1 MSKRYTTDEVVAM
14 MSAPSPNVEMLEQ
27 PASPFLD
34 PAQINAAERELSQP
48 PPEYPRPE
56 TVGTAITD
64 AAGMER
70 PAAGSSGNMALQNYE
85 AQEAF
90 PIDQT
95 PAPQRPAGGSQTLYP
110 SAQETKPSLPKQR
123 YTTDEVMS
131 LYMQQS
137 KPRYST
143 KDVMLKMVQP
153 LDDPTMPRLGRDE
166 YFKAKEI
173 KKSLQESGDL
183 PSNWEETKTAVGGFL
198 LTIPDAFATALYKT
212 DKSQGWIEI
221 GGAGFNP
228 ALALSETWRRSPA
241 TLAYASEMARQ
252 GYAGMAEG
260 LRVMGGPKYRVAESG
275 EFVMDD
281 EESAGGQFG
290 QMDPR
295 NIVDRYKAKG
305 LTLRPVND
313 EDKKDFEYQQ
323 WNKKMD
329 RDLQVER
336 ARTAEMPPEF
346 AYRMLVG
353 SAAAVSDYN
362 TGRNDFANITG
373 NVGPMQSQAVVGSM
387 LVDPLTYTT
396 FGAAA
401 TRIGISAAARGATAR
416 SLNIIGRAVNKAVK
430 PAEVPLTQIDRFRKI
445 VMPPAK
451 VAGAYGLATGAAYAA
466 DVMQLPPEL
475 KTAAYTA
482 AGLYTAYRGGLG
494 VLRFVGKRFPEA
506 SVILRESADPTNGLD
521 IAARKV
527 VATNPNVPS
536 NVRARLE
543 RPSQFLSMESTPQR
557 LSQNMALSPGTRKV
571 MEKLSNWYVVQGVR
585 GASDMATGAVKGTI
599 VAAPFAE
606 LTRLGG
612 DERAADAMYGIGPAL
627 GALGGAANRVFGAR
641 GRTIGR
647 AESDIGRMLVDV
659 QAGNK
664 ELRSKIGA
672 DGKAALQSWNFYN
685 TEIGRMLTDVELAA
699 GDVDALV
706 KNRSFDELA
715 RIAAMQGFFRSK
727 VDYIPLGAAD
737 FALNADQHG
746 ADGSAGFF
754 LSVPDSERARI
765 FVNVDARRADVEP
778 HEFGEAFFSTGAF
791 SPEQVAAMRSGVDAR
806 YGLDGV
812 QRRANEYAES
822 LIKASNAT
830 NFPNEKL
837 VVSAE
842 QIQAKVNELAQAEL
856 QRGGNDPLDW
866 VRREI
871 MVEEWRMAGMDFA
884 SIRRNIP
891 EGANPVKFIEDVLG
905 ANARALG
912 LSGVRVDPETGI
924 PITPE
929 QLFRE
934 NPVAADDP
942 VVMSNLKAYT
952 KAYRAWLNDPA
963 HEVPSG
969 VKIAPDGRAE
979 SLANNPSVIFDA
991 NGQNPLA
998 TRDPQTGQVRW
1009 KNDKDRAKDAK
1020 VRGQQIRNVAGRD
1033 LVAPGSPQFGPKKTA
1048 NGRIRI
1054 SGRRLPAALEL
1065 QNHWKPQL
1073 EKIRRLEALA
1083 DGDESTQVLYVA
1095 MGNSADKVK
1104 TSRPQDIVAI
1114 NREMVFDEWVV
1125 QGKNNDLYGQFLD
1138 LTTIRNRAMKA
1149 IAARNP
1155 ALDPANGGPGY
1166 SLKAVMDDVFQW
1178 MDDKRAGK
1186 AGEATI
1192 GADRKNVVNALINP
1206 GTNFNREKNPIAGA
1220 FGRGSAIKTLLVDN
1234 IMAVSGTGRKG
1245 AAMDYN
1251 WANGNFMPDK
1261 PAPRPDMEGDL
1272 APPRP
1277 QMMPDSRSERADIP
1291 LNPRARQA
1299 AFISDRGEV
1308 RSTGRATHFE
1318 TNEDLGPDF
1327 LAIGAGH
1334 LGEDGFFRFGSQ
1346 TMDDAMGESPA
1357 TSAAAAARY
1366 NQSVY
1371 DQGKRPSAMLEE
1383 PPGLERPGGRGQT
1396 GQAMP
1401 DAEARSGAAETLDQL
1416 KRSQFIPTKVA
1427 AEVVGGFPE
1436 YLRPVAQFIT
1446 DQRQKLAG
1454 GQMTRRDV
1462 MKAYAMTVASQGSG
1476 ARAVEVIAN
1485 NVAKD
1490 GVRFRPS
1497 KDFTTV
1503 DKQGRAA
1510 IRPEEA
1516 AAYWLGTD
1524 AGQRALDNFEA
1535 GRFSP
1540 DDWKELVAI
1549 RKAYGDDRFNNLGA
1563 FNPENI
1569 RTMDK
1574 VLADLNASRA
1584 DTGKVMD
1591 AVQQLRG
1598 IKTGKKGFIA
1608 HLLGIGDVPTI
1619 DAVEINFWLTG
1630 KADIGKLNTRRANLA
1645 RNIKNSISDRRVSQE
1660 MFRRIDQRINAL
1672 RDEVPGGAEIAPEV
1686 WSHVMHHWLWDKS
1699 KGIETTHEGMYRAQA
1714 QFMPD
1719 SVVSDEGGTVWR
1731 EIQDTPVVSLK
1742 DFEGRKV
1749 FAAFADLTSAGKIYR
1764 GIDSSEVAIPI
1775 ETHGGPEWPMIQ
1787 NEAVG
1792 EETNVWANEGKGI
1805 ATKKLQ
1811 RANEGAIML
1820 IAAQHK
1826 NAHVSNT
1833 ETATAVIATNAAYAK
1848 DGRIT
1853 LENLA
1858 TIDNTIRKDIPNFPG
1873 IEATSVM
1880 EFVNTLPFQGKKSR
1894 ARIAEI
1900 LESADMQK
1908 LGTPNVQRI
1917 LDEMRSSEYDGLRIG
1932 DAVIAIELTP
1942 GSSRVTLGEQ
1952 GTLPHPSY
1960 KYALRGRLI
1969 GRFARPINIESI
1981 FDDFYAGRRAE
1992 GKPTLGDRRAFD
2004 LAKPVQVITPAIAAR
2019 VPGTPY
2025 NSFRSPRHAQIIKM
2039 ALDDKWRSSADA
2051 VGKGGVSPAALVDA
2065 LNASP
2070 AKLALDRYTQDSLKA
2085 KIKTGEMSI
2094 HQLGDSQVF
2103 FGIKQ
2108 GDPASAYGQDPA
2120 AFGFGPDE
2128 KTLSLVLNNER
2139 RTGGMADAIVMK
2151 SLQLGVTALDC
2162 FAVKSKKNPTGMLPE
2177 LYENY
2182 GFERA
2187 GTVPFDP
2194 QYYSKTELADLKK
2207 YWKSTGWDDSLGLPE
2222 IVLMKWKGNNELR
2235 TKSLR
2240 EFAAENSASVQEAV
2254 GGRELYTDTRK
2265 LAQRNAGK
2273 GSKAQRRAGQGDAG
2287 SSAGNQGN
2295 AGRGVRL
2302 SRGFLGAHDEL
2313 LSLSP
2318 DELRNLGIK

>member
-1 MSKRYTTDEVVAM
+1 MAKRYTTDEVVAM

-64 AAGMER
+64 AAGMDR
-70 PAAGSSGNMALQNYE
+70 HAAGSSGNMALQNYE

-95 PAPQRPAGGSQTLYP
+95 PAPQRPAGGSQALYP
-110 SAQETKPSLPKQR
+110 SAEETKPSLPKQR

-198 LTIPDAFATALYKT
+198 LTVPDAFATALYKT
-212 DKSQGWIEI
+212 DKSQGWFEI

-241 TLAYASEMARQ
+241 TLAYSSEMARQ

-260 LRVMGGPKYRVAESG
+260 LRVMGGPKYRVAETG
-275 EFVMDD
+275 EFVMDE

-290 QMDPR
+290 QIDPR

-401 TRIGISAAARGATAR
+401 TRIGISAAAKGATAR
-416 SLNIIGRAVNKAVK
+416 SLDIIGRAVNKAVK
-430 PAEVPLTQIDRFRKI
+430 PAEVPLTQIDRFRKM

-451 VAGAYGLATGAAYAA
+451 VAGAYGLAAGAAYAA

-482 AGLYTAYRGGLG
+482 ASLYTAYRGGLG

-521 IAARKV
+521 LAARKV
-527 VATNPNVPS
+527 VASNPNVPS

-557 LSQNMALSPGTRKV
+557 LSQNMALSPGTRKM

-585 GASDMATGAVKGTI
+585 GASDVATGAVKGAI

-612 DERAADAMYGIGPAL
+612 DERAADAMHGIGPAL
-627 GALGGAANRVFGAR
+627 GAFGGAANRVFGA
-641 GRTIGR
+641 GSRTIGR

-659 QAGNK
+659 QAGNT

-685 TEIGRMLTDVELAA
+685 SEIGRMLTDVELAA

-715 RIAAMQGFFRSK
+715 RIAAMQGFFRSR

-791 SPEQVAAMRSGVDAR
+791 SPEQMAAMRSGVDAR

-812 QRRANEYAES
+812 QKRANEYAES

-891 EGANPVKFIEDVLG
+891 EGANPVTFIEDVLG

-979 SLANNPSVIFDA
+979 SLANNPNVIFDA

-1009 KNDKDRAKDAK
+1009 KNDKDRAKEAK

-1073 EKIRRLEALA
+1073 DKIRRLEALA

-1138 LTTIRNRAMKA
+1138 LTTIRNRAMRA
-1149 IAARNP
+1149 ISERNP

-1166 SLKAVMDDVFQW
+1166 SLQAIMDDVYQW
-1178 MDDKRAGK
+1178 MADKRANKDG
-1186 AGEATI
+1186 AATI

-1206 GTNFNREKNPIAGA
+1206 GTNLNREKNPIAGA

-1251 WANGNFMPDK
+1251 WANGNFMPNK
-1261 PAPRPDMEGDL
+1261 PAPRPDMDGDL
-1272 APPRP
+1272 APPRA
-1277 QMMPDSRSERADIP
+1277 QMMADKAPDTNQQTIVQR
-1291 LNPRARQA
+1291 NPSGEYEALGMLKRQGNGKWAVYTPPMMTTNKEGAQIMLPPSKLAEYPTEAKARARAEKEFFTSLPLQDSKQYLGPREQKAITEAQRRIAEVAKNNPEAARLEVTRDDRGLPKVGLIEDADGNPVLDERGNQKFGAIYRKAKYGLREAPGLSKDEAKAVQQA
-1299 AFISDRGEV
+1299 ADLMEADARRGQANPAIANGIGWY
-1308 RSTGRATHFE
+1308 GRMRGWLQQAYGATIE
-1318 TNEDLGPDF
+1318 
-1327 LAIGAGH
+1327 
-1334 LGEDGFFRFGSQ
+1334 RFGQ
-1346 TMDDAMGESPA
+1346 LLGA
-1357 TSAAAAARY
+1357 TSARTPVDTNFIQAREALQLFGRGAYDDLLQRFDAFVMQKKADADSGRMEAEWRKRGGKGTFKLEDEYRKQINSFKEVPLRANGKKYNANSTKVLHALYGNWIAQTKGPKTPNFAGNLTGRTFKATIDVWAARNLRRLLY
-1366 NQSVY
+1366 ANKTKRWRILPEQEQGVTDADFFFAQKVY
-1371 DQGKRPSAMLEE
+1371 DEVGRRMGIPTDDLQALQWFNEKDVWEANGWTDKTGAEKSSFDKEAGKLNLDRYQVGLTTFQDASNFDPAVQRAELTAFRDIIRAQE
-1383 PPGLERPGGRGQT
+1383 GLEAARVTESDGLYGDVIEPT
-1396 GQAMP
+1396 F
-1401 DAEARSGAAETLDQL
+1401 DAEFSVNRKGEASPSIEPIVRQAIDTAN
-1416 KRSQFIPTKVA
+1416 RN
-1427 AEVVGGFPE
+1427 
-1436 YLRPVAQFIT
+1436 
-1446 DQRQKLAG
+1446 RQK
-1454 GQMTRRDV
+1454 DV
-1462 MKAYAMTVASQGSG
+1462 FISAVVNEAHPN
-1476 ARAVEVIAN
+1476 ARPMVEVGFKNA
-1485 NVAKD
+1485 A
-1490 GVRFRPS
+1490 S
-1497 KDFTTV
+1497 K
-1503 DKQGRAA
+1503 A
-1510 IRPEEA
+1510 E
-1516 AAYWLGTD
+1516 
-1524 AGQRALDNFEA
+1524 
-1535 GRFSP
+1535 
-1540 DDWKELVAI
+1540 
-1549 RKAYGDDRFNNLGA
+1549 
-1563 FNPENI
+1563 
-1569 RTMDK
+1569 
-1574 VLADLNASRA
+1574 
-1584 DTGKVMD
+1584 
-1591 AVQQLRG
+1591 
-1598 IKTGKKGFIA
+1598 
-1608 HLLGIGDVPTI
+1608 I
-1619 DAVEINFWLTG
+1619 DAVTAVFRGAGIDGFTVARNERGDVLGIRAQYVPEISARYDTLDHLDPAQFAVRADKWMDMARNAIASLENQDNVSYRKEGHVSTNVYG
-1630 KADIGKLNTRRANLA
+1630 IEEYGSVTPADIL
-1645 RNIKNSISDRRVSQE
+1645 
-1660 MFRRIDQRINAL
+1660 
-1672 RDEVPGGAEIAPEV
+1672 
-1686 WSHVMHHWLWDKS
+1686 
-1699 KGIETTHEGMYRAQA
+1699 
-1714 QFMPD
+1714 
-1719 SVVSDEGGTVWR
+1719 
-1731 EIQDTPVVSLK
+1731 
-1742 DFEGRKV
+1742 
-1749 FAAFADLTSAGKIYR
+1749 
-1764 GIDSSEVAIPI
+1764 
-1775 ETHGGPEWPMIQ
+1775 
-1787 NEAVG
+1787 
-1792 EETNVWANEGKGI
+1792 
-1805 ATKKLQ
+1805 
-1811 RANEGAIML
+1811 
-1820 IAAQHK
+1820 
-1826 NAHVSNT
+1826 
-1833 ETATAVIATNAAYAK
+1833 
-1848 DGRIT
+1848 
-1853 LENLA
+1853 
-1858 TIDNTIRKDIPNFPG
+1858 
-1873 IEATSVM
+1873 
-1880 EFVNTLPFQGKKSR
+1880 
-1894 ARIAEI
+1894 
-1900 LESADMQK
+1900 
-1908 LGTPNVQRI
+1908 
-1917 LDEMRSSEYDGLRIG
+1917 
-1932 DAVIAIELTP
+1932 
-1942 GSSRVTLGEQ
+1942 
-1952 GTLPHPSY
+1952 
-1960 KYALRGRLI
+1960 
-1969 GRFARPINIESI
+1969 
-1981 FDDFYAGRRAE
+1981 
-1992 GKPTLGDRRAFD
+1992 
-2004 LAKPVQVITPAIAAR
+2004 
-2019 VPGTPY
+2019 
-2025 NSFRSPRHAQIIKM
+2025 
-2039 ALDDKWRSSADA
+2039 RSSA
-2051 VGKGGVSPAALVDA
+2051 S
-2065 LNASP
+2065 
-2070 AKLALDRYTQDSLKA
+2070 Q
-2085 KIKTGEMSI
+2085 E
-2094 HQLGDSQVF
+2094 LG
-2103 FGIKQ
+2103 
-2108 GDPASAYGQDPA
+2108 
-2120 AFGFGPDE
+2120 
-2128 KTLSLVLNNER
+2128 R
-2139 RTGGMADAIVMK
+2139 
-2151 SLQLGVTALDC
+2151 
-2162 FAVKSKKNPTGMLPE
+2162 
-2177 LYENY
+2177 
-2182 GFERA
+2182 
-2187 GTVPFDP
+2187 
-2194 QYYSKTELADLKK
+2194 
-2207 YWKSTGWDDSLGLPE
+2207 
-2222 IVLMKWKGNNELR
+2222 
-2235 TKSLR
+2235 
-2240 EFAAENSASVQEAV
+2240 
-2254 GGRELYTDTRK
+2254 
-2265 LAQRNAGK
+2265 
-2273 GSKAQRRAGQGDAG
+2273 RRAILEAG
-2287 SSAGNQGN
+2287 A
-2295 AGRGVRL
+2295 R
-2302 SRGFLGAHDEL
+2302 
-2313 LSLSP
+2313 
-2318 DELRNLGIK
+2318 

>member
-1 MSKRYTTDEVVAM
+1 MAKRYTTDEVVAM

-48 PPEYPRPE
+48 PPEYPRPDN
-56 TVGTAITD
+56 VGAAISD
-64 AAGMER
+64 AAGIDR
-70 PAAGSSGNMALQNYE
+70 PPAGSSGNMALQNYE

-110 SAQETKPSLPKQR
+110 SAEETKPALPRQR

-198 LTIPDAFATALYKT
+198 LTVPDAFATALYKT
-212 DKSQGWIEI
+212 DKSQGWFEL

-241 TLAYASEMARQ
+241 TLAYSAEMARQ

-401 TRIGISAAARGATAR
+401 TRIGISAAAKGATAR
-416 SLNIIGRAVNKAVK
+416 SLDIIGRAVNKAVK

-494 VLRFVGKRFPEA
+494 VLRFVGKSFPEA

-585 GASDMATGAVKGTI
+585 GASDVATGAVKGTI

-791 SPEQVAAMRSGVDAR
+791 SPEQMAAMRSGVDAR

-812 QRRANEYAES
+812 QKRANEYAES
-822 LIKASNAT
+822 LISASNAT

-837 VVSAE
+837 VISAE

-952 KAYRAWLNDPA
+952 QAYRAWLNDPA

-979 SLANNPSVIFDA
+979 SLANNPNVIFDA

-1073 EKIRRLEALA
+1073 DKIRRLEALA

-1138 LTTIRNRAMKA
+1138 LTTIRNRAMRA
-1149 IAARNP
+1149 ISERNP
-1155 ALDPANGGPGY
+1155 ALDPARGGPGY
-1166 SLKAVMDDVFQW
+1166 SLQAVMDDVYQW
-1178 MDDKRAGK
+1178 MADKRANKDG
-1186 AGEATI
+1186 GATI

-1206 GTNFNREKNPIAGA
+1206 GTNLNREKNPIAGA

-1261 PAPRPDMEGDL
+1261 PAPRPNMDGDL
-1272 APPRP
+1272 TPDNNNRMPSALP
-1277 QMMPDSRSERADIP
+1277 QAGMAMPDAAVTQDGLVQAPEDAP
-1291 LNPRARQA
+1291 KFKLPRQA
-1299 AFISDRGEV
+1299 MAQFMPDTGVNLADYADRTILALPADRMGIGNMMVGPKGKEREVSVKGQGGAGFMEIYNGGGWAFSDEATGNRFMKRLREAAEPGEGSVLVGITAMSEFNHLKNQTGQLAYVEALEAAIDGKSISKKQADAHIKAISQSIMQSTAKSVTDSTRRKFAAIKNFNDFSKAVRNKSLNFADAAPYSVQIARKALPIPYKEAKDIGIAFDDIGKQTADPRYANVPFGTVVALLEVPLEQAPV
-1308 RSTGRATHFE
+1308 RSDFHYSYPFKVTGRSI
-1318 TNEDLGPDF
+1318 GF
-1327 LAIGAGH
+1327 LKQYYDVGQLTSDPRIRNSAGAVQAQP
-1334 LGEDGFFRFGSQ
+1334 LQ
-1346 TMDDAMGESPA
+1346 TVLPKL
-1357 TSAAAAARY
+1357 
-1366 NQSVY
+1366 
-1371 DQGKRPSAMLEE
+1371 DQTRKVTR
-1383 PPGLERPGGRGQT
+1383 

-1401 DAEARSGAAETLDQL
+1401 DVADAPPFYL
-1416 KRSQFIPTKVA
+1416 KSSQ
-1427 AEVVGGFPE
+1427 
-1436 YLRPVAQFIT
+1436 
-1446 DQRQKLAG
+1446 
-1454 GQMTRRDV
+1454 
-1462 MKAYAMTVASQGSG
+1462 
-1476 ARAVEVIAN
+1476 
-1485 NVAKD
+1485 
-1490 GVRFRPS
+1490 
-1497 KDFTTV
+1497 
-1503 DKQGRAA
+1503 
-1510 IRPEEA
+1510 
-1516 AAYWLGTD
+1516 
-1524 AGQRALDNFEA
+1524 ALDAKVQGKAATADQIKAILTNPQNGIKAEELKWTGVMQEVERLAKENNGKVPKEA
-1535 GRFSP
+1535 LLRYLAEDGAVRL
-1540 DDWKELVAI
+1540 EEVT
-1549 RKAYGDDRFNNLGA
+1549 LGA
-1563 FNPENI
+1563 FQDREWKMRDQAKQDLINNGIANPTEAQITTQLEEFWPEYDDGGRDTGTYARYEQYQLPGGENY
-1569 RTMDK
+1569 REV
-1574 VLADLNASRA
+1574 VLAMPNPISGKSKQITDKYGIPYETSSAYLLQQAGATLEEIRQYQSGIEGASFVPTDYRSTHFDTPNYVAHMRLNERVDAK
-1584 DTGKVMD
+1584 GKQGLFIEELQSDRHQSGRD
-1591 AVQQLRG
+1591 AGYVGEELPLPQGYR
-1598 IKTGKKGFIA
+1598 IEKSPIRGFIA
-1608 HLLGIGDVPTI
+1608 YTPNGESLGGRDTTTSAIQSARMHAG
-1619 DAVEINFWLTG
+1619 LSSG
-1630 KADIGKLNTRRANLA
+1630 KAQVPDAP
-1645 RNIKNSISDRRVSQE
+1645 
-1660 MFRRIDQRINAL
+1660 FRTSWPLQLFKRAL
-1672 RDEVPGGAEIAPEV
+1672 RDAVDSGKEWIGWTTGETQAARYD
-1686 WSHVMHHWLWDKS
+1686 LS
-1699 KGIETTHEGMYRAQA
+1699 KQIKQASAMKMMSGKYLVYIE
-1714 QFMPD
+1714 
-1719 SVVSDEGGTVWR
+1719 GTDGFPLFR
-1731 EIQDTPVVSLK
+1731 NQNGFTDNGQK
-1742 DFEGRKV
+1742 
-1749 FAAFADLTSAGKIYR
+1749 AFAPDELKEFIGKEAADNLIR
-1764 GIDSSEVAIPI
+1764 G
-1775 ETHGGPEWPMIQ
+1775 
-1787 NEAVG
+1787 
-1792 EETNVWANEGKGI
+1792 
-1805 ATKKLQ
+1805 
-1811 RANEGAIML
+1811 
-1820 IAAQHK
+1820 
-1826 NAHVSNT
+1826 
-1833 ETATAVIATNAAYAK
+1833 
-1848 DGRIT
+1848 
-1853 LENLA
+1853 
-1858 TIDNTIRKDIPNFPG
+1858 
-1873 IEATSVM
+1873 
-1880 EFVNTLPFQGKKSR
+1880 
-1894 ARIAEI
+1894 
-1900 LESADMQK
+1900 
-1908 LGTPNVQRI
+1908 
-1917 LDEMRSSEYDGLRIG
+1917 
-1932 DAVIAIELTP
+1932 
-1942 GSSRVTLGEQ
+1942 
-1952 GTLPHPSY
+1952 
-1960 KYALRGRLI
+1960 
-1969 GRFARPINIESI
+1969 
-1981 FDDFYAGRRAE
+1981 
-1992 GKPTLGDRRAFD
+1992 
-2004 LAKPVQVITPAIAAR
+2004 
-2019 VPGTPY
+2019 
-2025 NSFRSPRHAQIIKM
+2025 
-2039 ALDDKWRSSADA
+2039 ADA
-2051 VGKGGVSPAALVDA
+2051 VPADRNGARDWYDSTQQDLKVGGEGMKGFYDTMVPKDVAKYVKQWGGQVEKTQITPTINKRVSDMSGAELVQYIERPNEA
-2065 LNASP
+2065 IPVWRVNITP
-2070 AKLALDRYTQDSLKA
+2070 QMR
-2085 KIKTGEMSI
+2085 E
-2094 HQLGDSQVF
+2094 
-2103 FGIKQ
+2103 GIKK
-2108 GDPASAYGQDPA
+2108 AGQ
-2120 AFGFGPDE
+2120 
-2128 KTLSLVLNNER
+2128 
-2139 RTGGMADAIVMK
+2139 
-2151 SLQLGVTALDC
+2151 AL
-2162 FAVKSKKNPTGMLPE
+2162 FA
-2177 LYENY
+2177 
-2182 GFERA
+2182 A
-2187 GTVPFDP
+2187 GTAAVV
-2194 QYYSKTELADLKK
+2194 AD
-2207 YWKSTGWDDSLGLPE
+2207 
-2222 IVLMKWKGNNELR
+2222 
-2235 TKSLR
+2235 
-2240 EFAAENSASVQEAV
+2240 QEQ
-2254 GGRELYTDTRK
+2254 E
-2265 LAQRNAGK
+2265 
-2273 GSKAQRRAGQGDAG
+2273 
-2287 SSAGNQGN
+2287 
-2295 AGRGVRL
+2295 
-2302 SRGFLGAHDEL
+2302 
-2313 LSLSP
+2313 
-2318 DELRNLGIK
+2318 

>member
-27 PASPFLD
+27 PTSPFLD

-48 PPEYPRPE
+48 PPEYPRPD
-56 TVGTAITD
+56 TIGTAITD

-90 PIDQT
+90 PIDRT

-110 SAQETKPSLPKQR
+110 SAQETRPNLPKQR

-183 PSNWEETKTAVGGFL
+183 PSNWEENKAAVGGFL

-305 LTLRPVND
+305 LTLRPVNN

-362 TGRNDFANITG
+362 TGRNDYANITG

-387 LVDPLTYTT
+387 LVDPLAYTT

-401 TRIGISAAARGATAR
+401 TRIGISAAAKGATAR
-416 SLNIIGRAVNKAVK
+416 SLDIIGRAVNKAVK

-527 VATNPNVPS
+527 VAANPNVPS

-585 GASDMATGAVKGTI
+585 GASDVATGAVKGAI

-791 SPEQVAAMRSGVDAR
+791 SPEQIAAMRSGVDAR

-812 QRRANEYAES
+812 QKRANEYAES

-1033 LVAPGSPQFGPKKTA
+1033 LVAPGSPQFGPKETA

-1073 EKIRRLEALA
+1073 DKIRRLEALA
-1083 DGDESTQVLYVA
+1083 DGAESTQVLYVA

-1138 LTTIRNRAMKA
+1138 LTTIRNRAMRA
-1149 IAARNP
+1149 ISERSP
-1155 ALDPANGGPGY
+1155 ALDPARGGPGY
-1166 SLKAVMDDVFQW
+1166 SLQAVMDDVYQW
-1178 MDDKRAGK
+1178 MADKRANKDG
-1186 AGEATI
+1186 GATI

-1206 GTNFNREKNPIAGA
+1206 GTNLNREKNPIAGA

-1261 PAPRPDMEGDL
+1261 PAPRPNMDGDL
-1272 APPRP
+1272 APPRMPSALP
-1277 QMMPDSRSERADIP
+1277 QAGMAMPDAAPVRTLDTDRLLREYEENQGYLGLSTMGMREGRPVRGGAAETRRLLARNTEISRELDARGVKTEDAQLQRA
-1291 LNPRARQA
+1291 
-1299 AFISDRGEV
+1299 
-1308 RSTGRATHFE
+1308 
-1318 TNEDLGPDF
+1318 
-1327 LAIGAGH
+1327 LA
-1334 LGEDGFFRFGSQ
+1334 
-1346 TMDDAMGESPA
+1346 
-1357 TSAAAAARY
+1357 
-1366 NQSVY
+1366 
-1371 DQGKRPSAMLEE
+1371 KR
-1383 PPGLERPGGRGQT
+1383 QT

-1401 DAEARSGAAETLDQL
+1401 DAPEQIFGEPTESDGAFRDWRLTPDLNVSFNGERGTYFVNAGEQEFGPYRTAQDAAEGLLEIGQEVADVARPQIERDAMRDSLSGAKTL
-1416 KRSQFIPTKVA
+1416 RG
-1427 AEVVGGFPE
+1427 E
-1436 YLRPVAQFIT
+1436 
-1446 DQRQKLAG
+1446 
-1454 GQMTRRDV
+1454 
-1462 MKAYAMTVASQGSG
+1462 
-1476 ARAVEVIAN
+1476 
-1485 NVAKD
+1485 D
-1490 GVRFRPS
+1490 GVAGVSFSRIKGSSKSNSMYMDVVIDFDPALGKRLYNAGVQDKRDTGEFAWDLDDDAGVVERASVSVRISDHADVSAFSKSTAAIQDFVRPS
-1497 KDFTTV
+1497 RRGD
-1503 DKQGRAA
+1503 
-1510 IRPEEA
+1510 
-1516 AAYWLGTD
+1516 WLQ
-1524 AGQRALDNFEA
+1524 A
-1535 GRFSP
+1535 P
-1540 DDWKELVAI
+1540 D
-1549 RKAYGDDRFNNLGA
+1549 R
-1563 FNPENI
+1563 
-1569 RTMDK
+1569 
-1574 VLADLNASRA
+1574 VLADIEERIGVSLPRPKIQKPDVSIEPLEAVASRLA
-1584 DTGKVMD
+1584 
-1591 AVQQLRG
+1591 AVRSR
-1598 IKTGKKGFIA
+1598 
-1608 HLLGIGDVPTI
+1608 P
-1619 DAVEINFWLTG
+1619 N
-1630 KADIGKLNTRRANLA
+1630 NSMTR
-1645 RNIKNSISDRRVSQE
+1645 Q
-1660 MFRRIDQRINAL
+1660 
-1672 RDEVPGGAEIAPEV
+1672 
-1686 WSHVMHHWLWDKS
+1686 
-1699 KGIETTHEGMYRAQA
+1699 
-1714 QFMPD
+1714 
-1719 SVVSDEGGTVWR
+1719 
-1731 EIQDTPVVSLK
+1731 PVNK
-1742 DFEGRKV
+1742 
-1749 FAAFADLTSAGKIYR
+1749 
-1764 GIDSSEVAIPI
+1764 
-1775 ETHGGPEWPMIQ
+1775 
-1787 NEAVG
+1787 
-1792 EETNVWANEGKGI
+1792 
-1805 ATKKLQ
+1805 
-1811 RANEGAIML
+1811 
-1820 IAAQHK
+1820 
-1826 NAHVSNT
+1826 
-1833 ETATAVIATNAAYAK
+1833 
-1848 DGRIT
+1848 
-1853 LENLA
+1853 
-1858 TIDNTIRKDIPNFPG
+1858 
-1873 IEATSVM
+1873 
-1880 EFVNTLPFQGKKSR
+1880 
-1894 ARIAEI
+1894 
-1900 LESADMQK
+1900 
-1908 LGTPNVQRI
+1908 
-1917 LDEMRSSEYDGLRIG
+1917 
-1932 DAVIAIELTP
+1932 
-1942 GSSRVTLGEQ
+1942 
-1952 GTLPHPSY
+1952 
-1960 KYALRGRLI
+1960 
-1969 GRFARPINIESI
+1969 
-1981 FDDFYAGRRAE
+1981 
-1992 GKPTLGDRRAFD
+1992 
-2004 LAKPVQVITPAIAAR
+2004 
-2019 VPGTPY
+2019 
-2025 NSFRSPRHAQIIKM
+2025 
-2039 ALDDKWRSSADA
+2039 
-2051 VGKGGVSPAALVDA
+2051 
-2065 LNASP
+2065 
-2070 AKLALDRYTQDSLKA
+2070 
-2085 KIKTGEMSI
+2085 
-2094 HQLGDSQVF
+2094 
-2103 FGIKQ
+2103 
-2108 GDPASAYGQDPA
+2108 
-2120 AFGFGPDE
+2120 
-2128 KTLSLVLNNER
+2128 
-2139 RTGGMADAIVMK
+2139 
-2151 SLQLGVTALDC
+2151 
-2162 FAVKSKKNPTGMLPE
+2162 
-2177 LYENY
+2177 
-2182 GFERA
+2182 
-2187 GTVPFDP
+2187 
-2194 QYYSKTELADLKK
+2194 
-2207 YWKSTGWDDSLGLPE
+2207 
-2222 IVLMKWKGNNELR
+2222 
-2235 TKSLR
+2235 
-2240 EFAAENSASVQEAV
+2240 
-2254 GGRELYTDTRK
+2254 
-2265 LAQRNAGK
+2265 
-2273 GSKAQRRAGQGDAG
+2273 
-2287 SSAGNQGN
+2287 
-2295 AGRGVRL
+2295 
-2302 SRGFLGAHDEL
+2302 
-2313 LSLSP
+2313 
-2318 DELRNLGIK
+2318 